1 LGPAFTWVLALRYL
15 RARWINVL
23 GMLGVTVAVF
33 AVIAVR
39 GVFSGF
45 IDDIRSEVRRTSPD
59 LLLTGLPRES
69 SFAALQQA
77 LVDDDVVALAPRLRH
92 YGVFYA
98 RAAAEATSS
107 AELEFSNVDNS
118 FVQLL
123 GIDPELEAKTS
134 QYLDWLRRGR
144 RTTFGA
150 RPDPPPLELGPMLQ
164 VPPELEYRVRQRLGL
179 PVPARRADYRRS
191 LWPGLLLGR
200 YRVVR
205 HQHDLAL
212 GEPVDVV
219 SVDFPRGRRADD
231 GQGDGKDG
239 GKVLALQAT
248 FAFAGVFET
257 GARLFDDTTAIVPI
271 EALRTMLGHD
281 ALDPQSI
288 DLCTDVAIRARDGM
302 TAAALQALAGRLLP
316 RALAALPRPLP
327 KNAHPEVL
335 TWEQQNVVF
344 LDAVDTER
352 AMMTAVLFAVML
364 IASFL
369 IYATL
374 HMMVTQRIKDIGIV
388 SALGGSPHG
397 IGRIF
402 VQCGIVIGTVG
413 ACGGIAL
420 AIALLV
426 NLNVL
431 NDWCQDHLGVALF
444 PPSLFALRAIPYRI
458 EVDWVVGFALSAL
471 VLTVLVAWLPARKA
485 ARMHPVEALS
495 YE

>member
-1 LGPAFTWVLALRYL
+1 
-15 RARWINVL
+15 
-23 GMLGVTVAVF
+23 MLGVTVAVF

-45 IDDIRSEVRRTSPD
+45 IDDIRAEVRRTSPD
-59 LLLTGLPRES
+59 LLLTGLPRDS

-98 RAAAEATSS
+98 RAVAETTSS

-123 GIDPELEAKTS
+123 GIDPELEARTS
-134 QYLDWLRRGR
+134 EYRDWLRRGLR
-144 RTTFGA
+144 SLLT
-150 RPDPPPLELGPMLQ
+150 RPDRPALELGPLLQ
-164 VPPELEYRVRQRLGL
+164 VPPEFEYRARQHLGL
-179 PVPARRADYRRS
+179 PVPAHAADYRRS

-200 YRVVR
+200 YRVLR
-205 HQHDLAL
+205 HQRVAI
-212 GEPVDVV
+212 GEPIDVV
-219 SVDFPRGRRADD
+219 SVDFPRGPAD
-231 GQGDGKDG
+231 GGKGG

-271 EALRTMLGHD
+271 ETLRTMLGHD

-302 TAAALQALAGRLLP
+302 TAAELLSLAARLLP
-316 RALAALPRPLP
+316 RALAALQGTPPRPLP
-327 KNAHPEVL
+327 QNAHPEVL

-352 AMMTAVLFAVML
+352 AMTTAVLFAVML

-402 VQCGIVIGTVG
+402 VQCGVVIGTIG
-413 ACGGIAL
+413 ACGGVAC
-420 AIALLV
+420 AIALLQ
-426 NLNVL
+426 NLNAL
-431 NDWCQDHLGVALF
+431 NDWCQEHLDVALF
-444 PPSLFALRAIPYRI
+444 PRSLFALRAIPYRI
-458 EVDWVVGFALSAL
+458 EVDWVVGFALAAL
-471 VLTVLVAWLPARKA
+471 LLTVLVAWLPARKA

>member
-23 GMLGVTVAVF
+23 AMLGVTFAVF
-33 AVIAVR
+33 AVITVR

-45 IDDIRSEVRRTSPD
+45 IDDIRAEVRRTAPD
-59 LLLTGLPRES
+59 LLLTGLPRDS

-92 YGVFYA
+92 YGVFYS
-98 RAAAEATSS
+98 RAAAETTTS

-123 GIDPELEAKTS
+123 GIDPELDARTS
-134 QYLDWLRRGR
+134 DYLDWLRRGR
-144 RTTFGA
+144 RSSIAA
-150 RPDPPPLELGPMLQ
+150 RPEAPALQLGPLLQ
-164 VPPELEYRVRQRLGL
+164 VPPELEYRARRGLGL
-179 PVPARRADYRRS
+179 PVPARPADYRRS

-200 YRVVR
+200 YRVLR
-205 HQHDLAL
+205 HSRDLGL
-212 GEPVDVV
+212 GEPIDVV
-219 SVDFPRGRRADD
+219 SVDFPRGA
-231 GQGDGKDG
+231 GPGGGNGD
-239 GKVLALQAT
+239 GKVLALQTT

-281 ALDPQSI
+281 ALDPSSI

-302 TAAALQALAGRLLP
+302 NATELQALAGRLLP
-316 RALAALPRPLP
+316 RALAALPRLP
-327 KNAHPEVL
+327 ANAHPEVL

-352 AMMTAVLFAVML
+352 AMMTAVLGAVML
-364 IASFL
+364 IAAFL

-402 VQCGIVIGTVG
+402 VQCGVVIGTVG
-413 ACGGIAL
+413 ACGGVAT

-431 NDWCQDHLGVALF
+431 NDWCQDHLGIALF

-471 VLTVLVAWLPARKA
+471 LLTVLVAWLPARKA